1 VERLEF
7 RLKRL
12 SGLQKSQDAQS
23 EKNRAVVATLNAEVR
38 RSKAALKAEIPKLEM
53 LAAKKVKDLSKEEMA
68 ARPDLVIALSQKIE
82 DIPDGVTVGRRGGT
96 WGQKASNPFEIK
108 LDAMHPGKVQL

>member
-1 VERLEF
+1 MDSSDRYVLERLEF

-38 RSKAALKAEIPKLEM
+38 RSKAALKAEIPKLEK
-53 LAAKKVKDLSKEEMA
+53 LAAKKVSCCLLLKTLDSI
-68 ARPDLVIALSQKIE
+68 LV
-82 DIPDGVTVGRRGGT
+82 V
-96 WGQKASNPFEIK
+96 
-108 LDAMHPGKVQL
+108 